1 MEATDVS
8 EPPELPEDIWDI
20 CYNASSTNAS
30 RISEAPVFW
39 VEGIG
44 LSVTSLIGIL
54 GNIVTVIVLNRIS
67 LNNVFNQVR
76 FISRATIDDKGSLGP
91 IKKSCTT
98 RDVCKKKPL
107 LRKKTAF
114 PVKKV

>member
-1 MEATDVS
+1 MEANDVS

-76 FISRATIDDKGSLGP
+76 FSFISRAFQIDDKGSLGP

-98 RDVCKKKPL
+98 TLEMFAKTSAAQKKL
-107 LRKKTAF
+107 HLQ
-114 PVKKV
+114 